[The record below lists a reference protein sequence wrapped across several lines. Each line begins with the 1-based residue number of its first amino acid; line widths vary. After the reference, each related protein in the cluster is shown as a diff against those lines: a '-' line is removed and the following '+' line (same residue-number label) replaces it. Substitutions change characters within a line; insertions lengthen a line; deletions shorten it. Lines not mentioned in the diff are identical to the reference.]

1 MEKGAKFQKHEHRL
15 GLKIL
20 TQKFGSC
27 FGLGHFCLFF
37 MSDVINQFA
46 HHTFYPIR
54 PRLAGKGAKQLLGHA
69 PAPSKDNLL
78 LNAEP
83 LVNDDDDSFDGDHEV
98 RESRGGRKGSSKTP
112 TKGKYTSFS

>member
-1 MEKGAKFQKHEHRL
+1 MSRNFDTKVSALVLFAW
-15 GLKIL
+15 
-20 TQKFGSC
+20 
-27 FGLGHFCLFF
+27 FF
-37 MSDVINQFA
+37 MSDVINQLA
-46 HHTFYPIR
+46 HHTFCPNR

>member
-1 MEKGAKFQKHEHRL
+1 MW
-15 GLKIL
+15 
-20 TQKFGSC
+20 
-27 FGLGHFCLFF
+27 
-37 MSDVINQFA
+37 DVINQLA
-46 HHTFYPIR
+46 HHTFCPNR

-98 RESRGGRKGSSKTP
+98 RESRGGRKGSHRPVEVKPEHGYS
-112 TKGKYTSFS
+112 